1 MHSVLRQLRV
11 IVFHGG
17 AINVT
22 STPVPAVE
30 LSSLFPTSFSELL
43 AQPPSS
49 NIFVSPVSTSPS
61 LFTSH
66 KTTKRTQYDD
76 IRALLP
82 NSSEK
87 SKGDAAPLLAEILL
101 VNHNGEIMEGSIT
114 TPYFLREGE
123 WITPAAKCGGNLGTT
138 RRYALEQGICKE
150 SIVMKKSVQM
160 GERVV
165 LSNSFRGFG
174 WGFVEELEK
183 P

>member
-1 MHSVLRQLRV
+1 M
-11 IVFHGG
+11 
-17 AINVT
+17 
-22 STPVPAVE
+22 PAVE
-30 LSSLFPTSFSELL
+30 LGSLFPNSFLGLL
-43 AQPPSS
+43 TQRPSF

-66 KTTKRTQYDD
+66 KTTKRAQYDE

-87 SKGDAAPLLAEILL
+87 PDGKAAPLLAEILL

-123 WITPAAKCGGNLGTT
+123 WITPSAKCGGNLGTT
-138 RRYALEQGICKE
+138 RRYALGQGICKE
-150 SIVMKKSVQM
+150 SIVMKESVQV

-165 LSNSFRGFG
+165 LSNSVRGFG